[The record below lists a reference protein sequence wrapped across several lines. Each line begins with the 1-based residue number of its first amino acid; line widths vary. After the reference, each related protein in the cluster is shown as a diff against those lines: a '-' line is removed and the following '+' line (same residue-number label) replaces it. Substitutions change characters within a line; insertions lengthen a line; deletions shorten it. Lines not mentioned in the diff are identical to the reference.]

1 MAQNKTTFSKDNP
14 GAGRVKGT
22 PNKFTAAVKERIE
35 NVLEKLDETLFEDL
49 LSMEPSARVELWAK
63 LQEYIRPK
71 LTRTALVGPDDGPVR
86 GVVTIEVQG
95 TVRPPTTSEKHVS
108 E

>member
-1 MAQNKTTFSKDNP
+1 MAQFMP
-14 GAGRVKGT
+14 GEGGRPKGAA
-22 PNKFTAAVKERIE
+22 NKFTTTVKERIE
-35 NVLEKLDETLFEDL
+35 NVLDKLDETLFRDL
-49 LSMEPSARVELWAK
+49 MQMEPAARVELWAK

-71 LTRTALVGPDDGPVR
+71 LSRTSLVGPDDGPLR

-95 TVRPPTTSEKHVS
+95 MVRPPTTSEKDVS

>member
-1 MAQNKTTFSKDNP
+1 MAQYKP
-14 GAGRVKGT
+14 GEGGRPKGAA
-22 PNKFTAAVKERIE
+22 NKFTTTVKERIE
-35 NVLEKLDETLFEDL
+35 NVLDKLDETLFEDL

-71 LTRTALVGPDDGPVR
+71 LTRTALVGDADNPVR

-95 TVRPPTTSEKHVS
+95 TVRPPTTSEKDVS